1 MKKEAEMERDTQKKE
16 SAHRT
21 SHEDQRDKEEN
32 SDVEK
37 LVPNHPVLKFASLR
51 EAIRAAVGIVAMEM
65 QYEPPDR
72 VGIRL
77 GGGSGEWQGGRVLE
91 FLDRKRAHS
100 RLTARGALRRI
111 KDFAL
116 RLVTKNRGNRLPS
129 VECWASPDIGGKA
142 GGMPLFRA
150 GQLVAD
156 HLLLAGGDQ
165 QQYDYRPEYDDI
177 CLDCLNDV
185 AENVVERIDVVL
197 DIARALFVKGELR
210 RDEIK
215 AILRPRTEGS
225 SEVA

>member
-1 MKKEAEMERDTQKKE
+1 MERDTQKTE
-16 SAHRT
+16 SARRT
-21 SHEDQRDKEEN
+21 SHEDRRGKEEN
-32 SDVEK
+32 LDVEQ

-77 GGGSGEWQGGRVLE
+77 SGGSGEWQGGRVLE
-91 FLDRKRAHS
+91 FLDRKRSHS
-100 RLTARGALRRI
+100 RPTARGALRRI
-111 KDFAL
+111 KDFAP
-116 RLVTKNRGNRLPS
+116 RRVKQNRGNRLPS

-142 GGMPLFRA
+142 GGMPLFRT

-156 HLLLAGGDQ
+156 YLLFAGGDK
-165 QQYDYRPEYDDI
+165 QQYDYRAEYDDI
-177 CLDCLNDV
+177 CLDCLNDA
-185 AENVVERIDVVL
+185 AENVVDRIDVVM
-197 DIARALFVKGELR
+197 DIARALFLKGELR

-215 AILRPRTEGS
+215 AILRARAEGS